1 MRYGPSRGRS
11 PNCNI
16 VRVIAAAIDVGTNTT
31 RLLVARVESAHLT
44 ALATDEVMTALGT
57 GLEATGTI
65 APAGLE
71 LVERTVGAMAE
82 RARGLGADHIAI
94 ACTAVGRDAANA
106 PDLLARIERATGVT
120 PTVLSGEREAALT
133 FQGIVAGGAAD
144 ELVAADL
151 GGGSLELMGGSSGR
165 LAWATSIPVGVR
177 KLTER
182 FAVADPPDRSG
193 WRAIVDDVAARVRP
207 VAEAHAPTAIVV
219 TGGSATALS
228 RLAGSARL
236 DAATLADIA
245 DLLASRPAE
254 EVHQATDVEAA
265 RLRLCFAGAGALEG
279 IRRAFGLDELEVST
293 AGLREGLALEAI
305 R

>member
-1 MRYGPSRGRS
+1 
-11 PNCNI
+11 
-16 VRVIAAAIDVGTNTT
+16 
-31 RLLVARVESAHLT
+31 
-44 ALATDEVMTALGT
+44 MTALGT

-65 APAGLE
+65 APDGLD

-82 RARGLGADHIAI
+82 RARGLGADRIAI

-151 GGGSLELMGGSSGR
+151 GGGSLELMGGGSGT

-193 WRAIVDDVAARVRP
+193 WGRSSTMSRTGSAGRRGPCAGSDRRDRRIGRSAVAAGRIGAP
-207 VAEAHAPTAIVV
+207 GCGHAGRHRGP
-219 TGGSATALS
+219 
-228 RLAGSARL
+228 AG
-236 DAATLADIA
+236 D
-245 DLLASRPAE
+245 PA
-254 EVHQATDVEAA
+254 
-265 RLRLCFAGAGALEG
+265 C
-279 IRRAFGLDELEVST
+279 
-293 AGLREGLALEAI
+293 
-305 R
+305 